1 MESVHGRRA
10 AAVLVLLLPVALTAG
25 LGVAA
30 GYTMS
35 RLIQVPR
42 VSELASYRPDIVTE
56 IRSVNGS
63 TVARYAIE
71 RRFLVDR
78 TQIPDAMVKAVLA
91 AEDARFYEHG
101 GIDIIRIGGAA
112 LKDLATRR
120 LAQGAST
127 LTQQLARSVFLT
139 PEKSFLRKINEVFL
153 TIEIEKG
160 YSKDQIL
167 TMYLNQ
173 IYFGHGNYGVEAA
186 STWYF
191 GHPAKELTLPEAALL
206 AGLIQRPE
214 YYSPVRNPDAARQR
228 RDLVLRRMA
237 EEGFIDAEARTRAAA
252 APVVLASASHEST
265 VGPYFCEEVRQYLEK
280 KYGNRGL
287 YRQGLRVDSTLDP
300 RIEAWAEEALRW
312 GLRKHDRRSGFR
324 RPRNLVDEGIDPDS
338 YRDPSWDERA
348 GEANGPD
355 VEVAVVLAASK
366 TGAEVRVGR
375 RKFSLGATA
384 FRWTRA
390 ASPAKAVRRGDLVVV
405 ETAET
410 DDGKKDTFVSQDP
423 QLDGAVVVLENGT
436 GAVRALVGGYDFN
449 RSKFDRAVQALRQV
463 GSAFKPLVYL
473 TAVEEG
479 YTPADTVLDSPI
491 SIVIDPRQPPY
502 QPQNYYRKYS
512 GIVTYQNALEQSINV
527 PAVRVDLLV
536 GTKRVIETARRLGI
550 RQNLLAYPSLALGA
564 FEVTPL
570 EMTAA
575 YSVFATQGLFFTPRL
590 VERVRDAD
598 GVLLE
603 ENVPEAKEATSPGAA
618 YVVLAMLKGVTQRGT
633 AATAASLKLPLAGK
647 TGTTNDYTDAWFI
660 GSTPKYT
667 IGVWVGHDAKKT
679 LGPKST
685 GADTALPIW
694 MRIVRKLKGEGLV
707 HETDDYDVP
716 QGVVFVPI
724 DLKTGY
730 RATPSCGKPVL
741 MAFLKGT
748 EPTELCGD
756 RPHTVSNLPGYL
768 QKAVYVPRAGEPKGD
783 RVELPGLPSPPPGQL
798 PPPTK
803 ASAQG
808 GPPG

>member
-1 MESVHGRRA
+1 
-10 AAVLVLLLPVALTAG
+10 
-25 LGVAA
+25 
-30 GYTMS
+30 MS

-56 IRSVNGS
+56 IRGANGA

-71 RRFLVDR
+71 RRFLVER
-78 TQIPDAMVKAVLA
+78 KQIPDTMVKAVLA

-101 GIDIIRIGGAA
+101 GIDLIRIGGAA

-153 TIEIEKG
+153 TIEIEKS

-191 GHPAKELTLPEAALL
+191 GHPAREMTLPEAALL

-214 YYSPVRNPDAARQR
+214 HFSPIRNPEQAKQR
-228 RDLVLRRMA
+228 RDFVLRRMA
-237 EEGFIDAEARTRAAA
+237 EERFIDAATRAQAAA
-252 APVVLASASHEST
+252 ATVVLTRASHEST
-265 VGPYFCEEVRQYLEK
+265 VGPYFCEEVRQYLER

-300 RIEAWAEEALRW
+300 RIEVWAEEALRW
-312 GLRKHDRRSGFR
+312 GLRKQDRRSGFR
-324 RPRNLVDEGIDPDS
+324 KPRNLVDEGVDPDS
-338 YRDPSWDERA
+338 YRDPSWDDRA
-348 GEANGPD
+348 AEGSGPD
-355 VEVAVVLAASK
+355 VEVAVVLSASK
-366 TGAEVRVGR
+366 AAADLRVGR
-375 RKFSLGATA
+375 RTFSLPASA

-390 ASPAKAVRRGDLVVV
+390 ESPAKAVRRGDLVLV
-405 ETAET
+405 ETVEA
-410 DDGKKDTFVSQDP
+410 DDGKKETFVSQEP
-423 QLDGAVVVLENGT
+423 QVEGAVVVLENGT

-463 GSAFKPLVYL
+463 GSAFKPFVYL

-479 YTPADTVLDSPI
+479 YTPADTILDAPI
-491 SIVIDPRQPPY
+491 SIVIDPKQPPY
-502 QPQNYYRKYS
+502 QPQNYYKKYS

-536 GTKRVIETARRLGI
+536 GTRRVIETARRLGVK
-550 RQNLLAYPSLALGA
+550 QNLLAYPSLALGA
-564 FEVTPL
+564 FEVTPM

-575 YSVFATQGLFFTPRL
+575 YSAFANQGLLFGPRL
-590 VERVRDAD
+590 VERIRDAD

-603 ENVPEAKEATSPGAA
+603 ENPPDAREATTPGSA
-618 YVVLAMLKGVTQRGT
+618 YVLLSMLRGVTQRGT
-633 AATAASLKLPLAGK
+633 AGSAAPLKLPLAGK
-647 TGTTNDYTDAWFI
+647 TGTTNDYTDAWFV

-685 GADTALPIW
+685 GAETALPIW
-694 MRIVRKLKGEGLV
+694 LRIVKRMKAAGMVKEA
-707 HETDDYDVP
+707 DDYDVP
-716 QGVVFVPI
+716 AGVVFVPV
-724 DLKTGY
+724 DLRTGY
-730 RATPSCGKPVL
+730 RATPSCSKPVL

-748 EPTELCGD
+748 EPTELCGE
-756 RPHTVSNLPGYL
+756 RPHTVSSLPGYL

-783 RVELPGLPSPPPGQL
+783 RVELPGLPPPPPGQF
-798 PPPTK
+798 PPPSK
-803 ASAQG
+803 ASAEG

>member
-1 MESVHGRRA
+1 MHGRRA
-10 AAVLVLLLPVALTAG
+10 AAVLVLLLPIALTAG

-56 IRSVNGS
+56 IRGVGGT

-71 RRFLVDR
+71 RRFLVNR
-78 TQIPDAMVKAVLA
+78 TQIPDVMVKAVLA

-127 LTQQLARSVFLT
+127 LTQQLARSVFLS

-153 TIEIEKG
+153 TIEIEKS

-186 STWYF
+186 ATWYF
-191 GHPAKELTLPEAALL
+191 GHPAKQLTLPEAALL

-214 YYSPVRNPDAARQR
+214 YYSPLRNPDSARQR

-237 EEGFIDAEARTRAAA
+237 EERYIDAGARAQASA
-252 APVVLASASHEST
+252 APVVLARASHESN

-300 RIEAWAEEALRW
+300 KIEEWAEEALRW
-312 GLRKHDRRSGFR
+312 GLRKQDRRSGFR
-324 RPRNLVDEGIDPDS
+324 KPRNLVDEGVDPDS
-338 YRDPSWDERA
+338 YRDPSWDERS
-348 GEANGPD
+348 GEGKGPG
-355 VEVAVVLAASK
+355 VEVAVVLSTSRSAA
-366 TGAEVRVGR
+366 ELRVGR
-375 RKFSLGATA
+375 KTFSLPASA

-390 ASPAKAVRRGDLVVV
+390 ESPAKAVRRGDLVLI
-405 ETAET
+405 ETAEAE
-410 DDGKKDTFVSQDP
+410 DGKKETFISQDP
-423 QLDGAVVVLENGT
+423 QVEGAVVVLENGT
-436 GAVRALVGGYDFN
+436 GAVRALAGGYDFN
-449 RSKFDRAVQALRQV
+449 RSKFDRAVQAVRQV
-463 GSAFKPLVYL
+463 GSSFKPFVYL
-473 TAVEEG
+473 TALEEG
-479 YTPADTVLDSPI
+479 YTPADTILDAPI

-502 QPQNYYRKYS
+502 QPQNYYKKYN
-512 GIVTYQNALEQSINV
+512 GIVTYQAALEQSINV

-536 GTKRVIETARRLGI
+536 GTRRVIETARRLGV

-564 FEVTPL
+564 FEVTPM

-575 YSVFATQGLFFTPRL
+575 YSVFASQGLLFAPRL

-603 ENVPEAKEATSPGAA
+603 ENVAEAKEATTPGAA
-618 YVVLAMLKGVTQRGT
+618 YVMLAMLRGVTQRGT
-633 AATAASLKLPLAGK
+633 GAAAASLKLPLAGK
-647 TGTTNDYTDAWFI
+647 TGTTNDYTDAWFV
-660 GSTPKYT
+660 GMTPRYT

-685 GADTALPIW
+685 GAETALPIW
-694 MRIVRKLKGEGLV
+694 MRIVRKMKGAGLV

-716 QGVVFVPI
+716 PGVIFVPI
-724 DLKTGY
+724 DLRTGY
-730 RATPSCGKPVL
+730 RATPSCSKPVL

-748 EPTELCGD
+748 EPTELCGE

-783 RVELPGLPSPPPGQL
+783 RVELPGLPPPPPGQF
-798 PPPTK
+798 PPPAK
-803 ASAQG
+803 SSAEG